1 MLASLIRLR
10 QSQSANKDS
19 NCDQGDMRGGNYSQ
33 HRGNFVSFFS
43 PPSFTKHTNCNRI
56 WKHLHTVYAGKC
68 LYTHTQTHRHK
79 TGHLNQTA
87 LSHTVTVAT
96 VAGSMQNALCHV
108 SCVIFCLHPTHTPAR
123 THTEPS
129 FSCSNSC
136 TDLSSGSLSKALQ
149 VWVLQVTGQIFI
161 L

>member
-33 HRGNFVSFFS
+33 HRGNFVSFF
-43 PPSFTKHTNCNRI
+43 PPRLSQSTQTV
-56 WKHLHTVYAGKC
+56 TVYENIYILYTQENA
-68 LYTHTQTHRHK
+68 YTHTHRHTHK

-149 VWVLQVTGQIFI
+149 V
-161 L
+161 

>member
-19 NCDQGDMRGGNYSQ
+19 NCDQGDMREVEITLSTEEILS
-33 HRGNFVSFFS
+33 VFF

-68 LYTHTQTHRHK
+68 LYTHTHTHK

-108 SCVIFCLHPTHTPAR
+108 SGVIFCLHPTHTPAR
-123 THTEPS
+123 AHTKPS